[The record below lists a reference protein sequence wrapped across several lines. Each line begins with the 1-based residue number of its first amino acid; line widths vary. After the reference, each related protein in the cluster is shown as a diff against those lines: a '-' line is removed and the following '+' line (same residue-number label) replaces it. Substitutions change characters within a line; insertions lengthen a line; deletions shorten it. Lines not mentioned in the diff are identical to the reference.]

1 MLLFA
6 GPRFL
11 LAKDGLLTAV
21 WGLWFLATIRFRR
34 PTAFVMARPFMEG
47 RHAFSADPKMILR
60 CAGGSGP
67 LPVMWL
73 GPAGGGR
80 RRAEA
85 GGGGRSGGWL
95 EGDGVA
101 EGFEFGDEPAGL
113 PFGVPAAGEVV
124 GAKFVVG
131 LSSSQ
136 DVPVR

>member
-1 MLLFA
+1 MND
-6 GPRFL
+6 PQ
-11 LAKDGLLTAV
+11 V
-21 WGLWFLATIRFRR
+21 CRR
-34 PTAFVMARPFMEG
+34 QRT
-47 RHAFSADPKMILR
+47 
-60 CAGGSGP
+60 
-67 LPVMWL
+67 
-73 GPAGGGR
+73 PAGDVAGACR